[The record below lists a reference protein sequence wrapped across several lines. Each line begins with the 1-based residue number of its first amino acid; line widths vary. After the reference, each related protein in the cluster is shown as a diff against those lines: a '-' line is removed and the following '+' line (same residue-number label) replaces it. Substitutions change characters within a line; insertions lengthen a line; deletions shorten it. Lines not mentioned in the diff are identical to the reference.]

1 MTIRHLRIF
10 TAVAEAGSMSA
21 AARALFV
28 SQPSVSQAI
37 GELEKEYGVKLF
49 ERLSQ
54 KLYLTGEGEL
64 LLSYSRHILDSVSQL
79 EQAMGQ
85 AAKGPTLRIGCSVT
99 VGTCL
104 IGGLLDILEQRM
116 PELETRVVVAN
127 SAQIE
132 QAILNNQVD
141 LGIVEGILKSPE
153 LQITPV
159 CKDELA
165 VVCGSGHPLAREKT
179 VTVQMLSG
187 QSYLS
192 REDGSAGRNQLE
204 QLLEEQGVQLRRSF
218 CSTNTEAIKNALIR
232 GRGIAILSRR
242 MVEQE
247 LASGQVVALDIEGV
261 SVTRDIRMAIHRN
274 KYVSEGIRMLRQI
287 AQETL

>member
-21 AARALFV
+21 AAKALFV

-37 GELEKEYGVKLF
+37 GELEKEFGVRLF

-64 LLSYSRHILDSVSQL
+64 MLSYSRHILDYISQL

-104 IGGLLDILEQRM
+104 INDLLDILEQRM
-116 PELETRVVVAN
+116 PELETRVVAAN
-127 SAQIE
+127 SSQIE

-153 LQITPV
+153 LEITPV
-159 CKDELA
+159 CTDELV
-165 VVCGSGHPLAREKT
+165 VVCGSGHPLAREER

-187 QSYLS
+187 RSYLS

-218 CSTNTEAIKNALIR
+218 CSTNTETIKNALLR

-247 LASGQVVALDIEGV
+247 LASGQVAALHIEGIHA
-261 SVTRDIRMAIHRN
+261 TRDIRMAIHRN
-274 KYVSEGIRMLRQI
+274 KYISEGIRMLRQV
-287 AQETL
+287 AQEVL

>member
-21 AARALFV
+21 AARVLFV

-54 KLYLTGEGEL
+54 KLYLTEEGEL
-64 LLSYSRHILDSVSQL
+64 LLSYSRHILDSIGQL

-104 IGGLLDILEQRM
+104 IGGLLDRLEQRM

-159 CKDELA
+159 CKDELV
-165 VVCGSGHPLAREKT
+165 VVCGSTHPLAREKT

-274 KYVSEGIRMLRQI
+274 KYISEGIRLLQQI
-287 AQETL
+287 AQESL